1 MRARGAQVTDIV
13 VLVVAADDRVMPQ
26 TIEAINHAKAAG
38 VPIVVAINKID
49 LPAANPDRIR
59 KELADNG
66 VLVEEWGGQTVAVE
80 ISAKHGTNVDRLLEM
95 ILLQSELLELKAEPD
110 RKTRGVVL
118 EAKRDPHRGIIVTV
132 LVQNGTLRVGDPFV
146 SGAQYGKVRAMTNE
160 KRERIHEAEPSTP
173 VEMTGWSGV
182 PQAGD
187 GFHVV
192 KTEQEA
198 REIAGTRAAIA
209 REHEQRLRGQA
220 VSLLSLQERIKK
232 GELHELN
239 LVVKADVGG
248 SLEVL
253 RETLPK
259 LSTAEVK
266 VRVIHEGVGLINE
279 SDLLLALASKA
290 IVIGFHTR
298 PDAKAHQMALTDGVD
313 VRLYRVIYEVEKD
326 IKDAMSGLL
335 APEKVEKIAGSAE
348 IRKVFHV
355 TKVGNVAGCFVV
367 SGTVHRGDQVR
378 VYRGADVVWDGPP
391 RLAEADQGRRARG
404 QRRIRVRDVL
414 RRLRGHPRGRH
425 RRGLHR
431 GGGRPPHRVAGVP
444 PPGDGTRLP
453 ADVLRRGPARGPGSA
468 EPFSQGQAGRRPA
481 AAGPAVRPA
490 GVGRGRG
497 RSPGSLAARGDRR
510 RRGRAFRSR
519 SARNA
524 LQAARR
530 EAESDPRA
538 EVIGCRDSWWRAFE
552 GRLRSGSCPGGTTV
566 GTSDAGEERPC
577 D

>member
-1 MRARGAQVTDIV
+1 
-13 VLVVAADDRVMPQ
+13 
-26 TIEAINHAKAAG
+26 
-38 VPIVVAINKID
+38 
-49 LPAANPDRIR
+49 
-59 KELADNG
+59 
-66 VLVEEWGGQTVAVE
+66 VAVE

-118 EAKRDPHRGIIVTV
+118 ESKRDPHRGIIVTV

-146 SGAQYGKVRAMTNE
+146 SGAQHGKVRAMTNE
-160 KRERIHEAEPSTP
+160 KRERLQDAPPSTP

-187 GFHVV
+187 SFHVV

-367 SGTVHRGDQVR
+367 SGTMHRGDQVR
-378 VYRGADVVWDGPP
+378 LYRGADVVW
-391 RLAEADQGRRARG
+391 
-404 QRRIRVRDVL
+404 
-414 RRLRGHPRGRH
+414 
-425 RRGLHR
+425 
-431 GGGRPPHRVAGVP
+431 
-444 PPGDGTRLP
+444 
-453 ADVLRRGPARGPGSA
+453 
-468 EPFSQGQAGRRPA
+468 
-481 AAGPAVRPA
+481 
-490 GVGRGRG
+490 
-497 RSPGSLAARGDRR
+497 
-510 RRGRAFRSR
+510 
-519 SARNA
+519 
-524 LQAARR
+524 
-530 EAESDPRA
+530 
-538 EVIGCRDSWWRAFE
+538 E
-552 GRLRSGSCPGGTTV
+552 GRLASLKRIKDDAREVNAGFECGISLEGFDEIHEGDIVEAFTV
-566 GTSDAGEERPC
+566 EEVARHIE
-577 D
+577 